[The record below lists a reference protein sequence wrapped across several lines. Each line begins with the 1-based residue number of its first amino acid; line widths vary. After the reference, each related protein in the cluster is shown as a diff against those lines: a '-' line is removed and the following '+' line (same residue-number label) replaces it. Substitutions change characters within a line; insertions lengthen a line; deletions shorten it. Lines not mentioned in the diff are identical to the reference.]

1 MSDLRDVLPKALRL
15 LLMGTLILGLTGTV
29 AELLLLEHFEGLS
42 QYVPIALIGVALLLL
57 VGYAVRR
64 SRATVRLIQGT
75 MWAFVVAGLIG
86 TWLHYKGNADFE
98 LELEPTIAAWK
109 LFTMSMMGATP
120 VLAPGAMIQLGLIGL
135 AWSFRHPALGASA
148 VPPSPPSSESAP

>member
-1 MSDLRDVLPKALRL
+1 MSELRDVMPRALRL

-42 QYVPIALIGVALLLL
+42 QYIPIVLIGTALLALL
-57 VGYAVRR
+57 VHAVGR

-75 MWAFVVAGLIG
+75 MWAFVLSGLIG

-109 LFTMSMMGATP
+109 LFRMSMMGATP
-120 VLAPGAMIQLGLIGL
+120 VLAPGTMIQLGLIGL
-135 AWSFRHPALGASA
+135 AWSFRHPALGSSA
-148 VPPSPPSSESAP
+148 VSPSPPYPEAAP